1 MGLATYGRSFNL
13 ISSSATKIGA
23 PCKGAGV
30 SGPFTR
36 ESGFMAYYEICDKI
50 KSGMSVARDEKA
62 MAPYGYKGKY
72 WIGYDDMESIRY
84 KVKKLIK
91 GRGLKG
97 AMFWSMDLD
106 DFTGSHCGQGKYPL
120 INAVK
125 KELEGQKPI
134 VSIISKIK
142 HTKSHSENMT
152 VATSTSTISTKATT
166 IISSG
171 NKGKCFAKGV
181 WFGNS
186 AMNQWCFKNCVQGGN
201 CSPKFCSCIEHATTP
216 TTTTPTI
223 STPIATS
230 TTTTTTSI
238 KVVKATD
245 SDNQKPKK
253 CFGINIWYGNPE
265 INKWCNKNCLGKNC
279 EQSIYCSCDENW
291 KPKKSC
297 HGVRIWKDN
306 IELKKWCTV
315 NCAVGYCPSS
325 FCACRQ

>member
-134 VSIISKIK
+134 ISIISKIK
-142 HTKSHSENMT
+142 HTKSHSENVRVG
-152 VATSTSTISTKATT
+152 VATSITESTTKATT
-166 IISSG
+166 IISSEE
-171 NKGKCFAKGV
+171 NRRKCFAKGV
-181 WFGNS
+181 WFGNP
-186 AMNQWCFKNCVQGGN
+186 AMNQWCVNNCITDGN
-201 CSPKFCSCIEHATTP
+201 CSPQLCSCHN
-216 TTTTPTI
+216 
-223 STPIATS
+223 
-230 TTTTTTSI
+230 
-238 KVVKATD
+238 V
-245 SDNQKPKK
+245 
-253 CFGINIWYGNPE
+253 
-265 INKWCNKNCLGKNC
+265 
-279 EQSIYCSCDENW
+279 
-291 KPKKSC
+291 
-297 HGVRIWKDN
+297 
-306 IELKKWCTV
+306 
-315 NCAVGYCPSS
+315 
-325 FCACRQ
+325 